1 MKPET
6 IISYTTAELKNLT
19 DKTDWQRIHH
29 MSDEDM
35 VYDEDSPEITEAMF
49 AKGIMPQRPP
59 THPGERLRREFLIPL
74 SLTQQELAE
83 AIRVPRQTIEEL
95 VQLRQSITPS
105 LSLRLAKFL
114 GMSADF
120 WLNLQLRWDLY
131 YAQQVEATSL
141 ETIRPFQL
149 NSMRVAQQVA

>member
-6 IISYTTAELKNLT
+6 IINYTTAELKKLA
-19 DKTDWQRIHH
+19 DKTDWQRVHH
-29 MSDEDM
+29 MSDEDI

-49 AKGIMPQRPP
+49 AKGIMLQRPP

-83 AIRVPRQTIEEL
+83 AIRVPSQTIEEL
-95 VQLRQSITPS
+95 VQMRQSITPS
-105 LSLRLAKFL
+105 LALRLAKFL
-114 GMSADF
+114 GITADF

-131 YAQQVEATSL
+131 YTQQVEAASL

-149 NSMRVAQQVA
+149 NSMPLAQQVA